1 MALEALEKG
10 RPERSERS
18 MIFWSWENERVDAE
32 IPDKAD
38 EDRAQNAPKSCS
50 NNATT
55 GY

>member
-1 MALEALEKG
+1 MALEVLEKG

-18 MIFWSWENERVDAE
+18 MVLWDREERVDAE